1 MEQGPTACRGVR
13 GAIGV
18 DGVTVEEATRELL
31 DALVQANGLRPQDV
45 AAAIFTL
52 TDDLAG
58 ENPAAAAR
66 RHGWSS
72 VPLLVVKESG
82 DARLERCLRVLVLW
96 NTSVPQ
102 DRVRHVYLGRAAALR
117 PDLVGG

>member
-1 MEQGPTACRGVR
+1 MERDRTACRGVR

-18 DGVTVEEATRELL
+18 DGDVGAATRQLL
-31 DALVQANGLRPQDV
+31 DALVEANALRVEDV

-58 ENPAAAAR
+58 ANPAAAAR
-66 RHGWSS
+66 EHGWST

-82 DARLERCLRVLVLW
+82 DAGLERCLRVLVLW

-102 DRVRHVYLGRAAALR
+102 DRVRHVYLGRASSLR
-117 PDLVGG
+117 PDLVEG